1 MGQLP
6 ARRESDASVRLL
18 TAATQMA
25 RIQGAAGLTVQGI
38 ATEAGVSK
46 ALVLYHFRDKDELV
60 ARLVGWLTRRVVE
73 REHAAL
79 EKSSAGTVMED
90 LWRWLDHELRLGE
103 LRVLVELGC
112 PGGSAQ
118 CDASAESMNGR
129 LKAAE
134 QTLSRVFSILDLP
147 PRVPVALVAPVHE
160 AFVSGMAVM
169 KEQQLSANHRLT
181 FDVFWLALLNLA
193 E

>member
-25 RIQGAAGLTVQGI
+25 RVEGASGLTVQGI

-73 REHAAL
+73 REHATLVA
-79 EKSSAGTVMED
+79 STAGTVMED

-112 PGGSAQ
+112 PGSTAQ
-118 CDASAESMNGR
+118 CDASAESISRR
-129 LKAAE
+129 LEAAE
-134 QTLSRVFSILDLP
+134 QTLTRVFSILDLP
-147 PRVPVALVAPVHE
+147 PRVSVALVAQVHE

-169 KEQQLSANHRLT
+169 KEQQPSANHRLT
-181 FDVFWLALLNLA
+181 YDVFWLALLNLA

>member
-25 RIQGAAGLTVQGI
+25 RVQGAAGLTVQGI

-103 LRVLVELGC
+103 MRVLVELGC

-118 CDASAESMNGR
+118 CDASAESMNTR
-129 LKAAE
+129 LEAAE
-134 QTLSRVFSILDLP
+134 QTLTRVFSILDLP
-147 PRVPVALVAPVHE
+147 PRVPIALVAPVHE
-160 AFVSGMAVM
+160 AFVSGLAIMR
-169 KEQQLSANHRLT
+169 EQQPAANQRLT

>member
-1 MGQLP
+1 
-6 ARRESDASVRLL
+6 
-18 TAATQMA
+18 MA
-25 RIQGAAGLTVQGI
+25 RVEGAGGLTVQGI
-38 ATEAGVSK
+38 ATAAGVSK

-60 ARLVGWLTRRVVE
+60 ARLVGWLTRRVIE

-79 EKSSAGTVMED
+79 DKSGAGTVMED
-90 LWRWLDHELRLGE
+90 LWRWLDQELRLGE

-118 CDASAESMNGR
+118 CDASAESMSKR
-129 LKAAE
+129 LAAAE
-134 QTLSRVFSILDLP
+134 KTLSRVFSILGLP
-147 PRVPVALVAPVHE
+147 PRVPVAVVAPVHE

-169 KEQQLSANHRLT
+169 TEQQASANHRLT